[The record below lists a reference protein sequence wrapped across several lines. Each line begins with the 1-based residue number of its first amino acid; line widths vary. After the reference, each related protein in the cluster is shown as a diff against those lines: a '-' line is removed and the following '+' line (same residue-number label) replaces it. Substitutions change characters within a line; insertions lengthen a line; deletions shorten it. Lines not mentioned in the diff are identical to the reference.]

1 MSQWFK
7 NVRQEFIY
15 ATLKQFGQI
24 RRADLMRQFDIS
36 LPQASLD
43 IAEFLAANPALTEY
57 CPRGKTYIIVEPT
70 P

>member
-7 NVRQEFIY
+7 NTRQEFIL

-36 LPQASLD
+36 MLQASID
-43 IAEFLAANPALTEY
+43 ISEFLAANPAIVEY
-57 CPRGKTYIIVEPT
+57 DVRGKTYIIKEAT